1 MEDAPSFYTDSK
13 SGAHVVMSD
22 CCNSELR
29 SESIN
34 NMLNVIVDSK
44 IISIEVFTA
53 AVAILFV
60 VVLLKNKFRNFCGT

>member
-1 MEDAPSFYTDSK
+1 
-13 SGAHVVMSD
+13 MSD

-34 NMLNVIVDSK
+34 NMLNIIVDSK